1 MITVVVVDDQPL
13 ARAGI
18 EGILAGAEDMEHLA
32 SAGDGMAAVQ
42 LITDLAPDVA
52 LMDLRMPGMGGVD
65 AIRTLRAAGSATR
78 VVVLTTFD
86 GDPEV
91 RAALSAGAAGFLG
104 KASEPDDILEAVRAV
119 HAQRAAISERALR
132 LLAEPESPP
141 TSTLATTLRPTPD
154 TDLQRRLD
162 FLTPRERDVMAAAA
176 NGDDNDTIAA
186 AMFISP
192 LTVKTHLARAMQKMQ
207 ARDRAQLVAFAYRSG
222 LLQTE

>member
-1 MITVVVVDDQPL
+1 MITVIVVDDQPL

-18 EGILAGAEDMEHLA
+18 EAIVAGAADMTLLGSAEDGEAALA
-32 SAGDGMAAVQ
+32 
-42 LITDLAPDVA
+42 LIHDRSPDVA
-52 LMDLRMPGMGGVD
+52 LMDLRMPGMGGVET
-65 AIRTLRAAGSATR
+65 IRALSAAGAATR

-86 GDPEV
+86 GDPEI

-104 KASEPDDILEAVRAV
+104 KASEPDEILDAVRSV

-132 LLAEPESPP
+132 LLAEPTAPP
-141 TSTLATTLRPTPD
+141 AAEPD
-154 TDLQRRLD
+154 PDLQRRLG
-162 FLTPRERDVMAAAA
+162 FLTPRERDVMTAAAH
-176 NGDDNDTIAA
+176 GDDNDTIAR

-207 ARDRAQLVAFAYRSG
+207 ARDRAQLVAFTYRSG

>member
-18 EGILAGAEDMEHLA
+18 EGIVAGAPDMVHVG
-32 SAGDGMAAVQ
+32 SAGDGAAALR
-42 LITDLAPDVA
+42 LIDEVAPDVA
-52 LMDLRMPGMGGVD
+52 LMDLRMPIMGGVE
-65 AIRTLRAAGSATR
+65 AIRAIRVTDVRTR

-86 GDPEV
+86 GDPEI
-91 RAALSAGAAGFLG
+91 RAALAAGAAGFLG
-104 KASEPDDILEAVRAV
+104 KASEPDEILEAVRAV
-119 HAQRAAISERALR
+119 HADRAAISERALR
-132 LLAEPESPP
+132 LLAEPGSPEP
-141 TSTLATTLRPTPD
+141 SVPEVDPILH
-154 TDLQRRLD
+154 RLLGD
-162 FLTPRERDVMAAAA
+162 LTPRERDVMTAAA

>member
-18 EGILAGAEDMEHLA
+18 EGIVAGAPDMAHVG
-32 SAGDGMAAVQ
+32 SAGDGAAALR
-42 LITDLAPDVA
+42 LIDEVAPDVA
-52 LMDLRMPGMGGVD
+52 LMDLRMPMMGGVET
-65 AIRTLRAAGSATR
+65 IRALRATDVRTR

-86 GDPEV
+86 GDPEI
-91 RAALSAGAAGFLG
+91 RAALAAGAAGFLG
-104 KASEPDDILEAVRAV
+104 KASEPDEILEAVRAV
-119 HAQRAAISERALR
+119 HGDRAAISERALR
-132 LLAEPESPP
+132 LLAEPEPAPSVPEVDP
-141 TSTLATTLRPTPD
+141 VLH
-154 TDLQRRLD
+154 RLLGD
-162 FLTPRERDVMAAAA
+162 LTPRERDVMKAAAH
-176 NGDDNDTIAA
+176 GDDNDTIAA

>member
-1 MITVVVVDDQPL
+1 MISVIVVDDQPL

-18 EGILAGAEDMEHLA
+18 EAIVAGAADMTHVG
-32 SAGDGMAAVQ
+32 SAADGEAALE
-42 LITDLAPDVA
+42 LIEESAPDVA
-52 LMDLRMPGMGGVD
+52 LMDLRMPGIGGVET
-65 AIRTLRAAGSATR
+65 IRAVTATGAGTR
-78 VVVLTTFD
+78 IVVLTTFD

-104 KASEPDDILEAVRAV
+104 KASEPEAILDAVRAV

-132 LLAEPESPP
+132 LLAEPGPP
-141 TSTLATTLRPTPD
+141 VAPNPD
-154 TDLQRRLD
+154 PDPDLERRLGL
-162 FLTPRERDVMAAAA
+162 LTPRERTIMAAAA
-176 NGDDNDTIAA
+176 TGDDNEAIGAA
-186 AMFISP
+186 LFISP

>member
-1 MITVVVVDDQPL
+1 VITVIVVDDQPL

-18 EGILAGAEDMEHLA
+18 EAIVAGAADMTLLGSAEDGEAALA
-32 SAGDGMAAVQ
+32 
-42 LITDLAPDVA
+42 LIHDRSPDVA
-52 LMDLRMPGMGGVD
+52 LMDLRMPGMGGVET
-65 AIRTLRAAGSATR
+65 IRALSAAGAATR

-86 GDPEV
+86 GDPEI

-104 KASEPDDILEAVRAV
+104 KASEPDEILDAVRSV

-132 LLAEPESPP
+132 LLAEPTAPP
-141 TSTLATTLRPTPD
+141 AAEPD
-154 TDLQRRLD
+154 PDLQRRLG
-162 FLTPRERDVMAAAA
+162 FLTPRERDVMTAAAH
-176 NGDDNDTIAA
+176 GDDNDTIAR

-207 ARDRAQLVAFAYRSG
+207 ARDRAQLVAFTYRSG